1 MYNSEK
7 NHLQY
12 FNYKLLDSISC
23 CRSTTEM
30 ESCNRRSYP
39 IFHFW
44 FIISSLHALRSQ
56 FKQLNRQKPLS
67 YLQSQGIVSKA
78 VWTEFTAH
86 PQEGGPAR
94 PDQAGMVLT
103 TAENLTHY
111 KDRKLRWQKCTNHL
125 GKHAELISF
134 AVRFIL
140 WQTKGRTCCYK
151 SREGRKEGRFKEK
164 ANLHFCCCWWEADN
178 SVESHHET
186 VPFAFS
192 PASCLMQLTLES
204 DKPTAS

>member
-1 MYNSEK
+1 
-7 NHLQY
+7 
-12 FNYKLLDSISC
+12 
-23 CRSTTEM
+23 
-30 ESCNRRSYP
+30 
-39 IFHFW
+39 
-44 FIISSLHALRSQ
+44 
-56 FKQLNRQKPLS
+56 
-67 YLQSQGIVSKA
+67 
-78 VWTEFTAH
+78 
-86 PQEGGPAR
+86 
-94 PDQAGMVLT
+94 MVLT

-134 AVRFIL
+134 AVRLIL

-178 SVESHHET
+178 SVELHHET
-186 VPFAFS
+186 IPFAFG

-204 DKPTAS
+204 DKPTASEVKKQGHPSEEQLCVKLCILLWRQGSRTAQGEPPTNSQLTLVQL